1 MGILQVVCDDTLLLT
16 NIYTGW
22 PGSTHD
28 ARVLR
33 NSELFTR
40 AEAGSCIDPDKLI
53 IGDSAYPLKPW
64 LVTPF
69 RDNGRLNLQQR
80 RFNRVLSSGRQVVE
94 RCIGHLKGRFRRLR
108 EIPVHK
114 PEDIVS
120 IIVSGC
126 ILHNLC
132 IIHKDDVENFIEE
145 DGNGH
150 PNNYPN
156 LFRNDVNGIN
166 RRLQIMAGL
175 P

>member
-69 RDNGRLNLQQR
+69 RVMADWIYNKDASTVCYRQGDRL
-80 RFNRVLSSGRQVVE
+80 
-94 RCIGHLKGRFRRLR
+94 
-108 EIPVHK
+108 
-114 PEDIVS
+114 
-120 IIVSGC
+120 
-126 ILHNLC
+126 
-132 IIHKDDVENFIEE
+132 
-145 DGNGH
+145 
-150 PNNYPN
+150 
-156 LFRNDVNGIN
+156 
-166 RRLQIMAGL
+166 
-175 P
+175 

>member
-1 MGILQVVCDDTLLLT
+1 MRILQVVCDDTLLLT

-69 RDNGRLNLQQR
+69 RQTEFTTKTLQPCFTVR
-80 RFNRVLSSGRQVVE
+80 TT
-94 RCIGHLKGRFRRLR
+94 
-108 EIPVHK
+108 
-114 PEDIVS
+114 
-120 IIVSGC
+120 GC
-126 ILHNLC
+126 RAL
-132 IIHKDDVENFIEE
+132 
-145 DGNGH
+145 
-150 PNNYPN
+150 Y
-156 LFRNDVNGIN
+156 RTS
-166 RRLQIMAGL
+166 
-175 P
+175 